1 MHLAFHDN
9 ELHKRFNPLTLTRP
23 LSELRM
29 GLFTNRE
36 RWLRLLG
43 RDDNE
48 FCVFA
53 TETYLNERYTKA
65 DENTEYLH
73 INAAVIPDRSLA
85 KEVSNLKVGE
95 ELRTEHDW
103 IARKGIYKHGFEVKI
118 AVNQPLLILENTWD
132 LFQENAKVLKNDF
145 FFHTEGRKSQFLSSS
160 NTVIG
165 DRELVF
171 LEEGAYVEG
180 AILNTT
186 NGPVYVGTEA
196 EIMEGAMVRGP
207 LALAEHAALKMGAK
221 VYGASSFGPHCKVG
235 GEVSNSIFIGYS
247 NKGHDGFLG
256 NSVIGEWC
264 NLGADTNSS
273 NLKNNYGKVKVY
285 SYEKQDMV
293 QTDVQFLGLL
303 MGDHAKSGINTMFN
317 TATVVGVSA
326 NIFGAEFPPKYIPSF
341 AWGAAPEIKF
351 DLQKVFETAENMMQR
366 RGIALTA
373 ADKSVLTY
381 LYELK

>member
-1 MHLAFHDN
+1 
-9 ELHKRFNPLTLTRP
+9 
-23 LSELRM
+23 
-29 GLFTNRE
+29 
-36 RWLRLLG
+36 
-43 RDDNE
+43 
-48 FCVFA
+48 
-53 TETYLNERYTKA
+53 
-65 DENTEYLH
+65 
-73 INAAVIPDRSLA
+73 
-85 KEVSNLKVGE
+85 
-95 ELRTEHDW
+95 
-103 IARKGIYKHGFEVKI
+103 
-118 AVNQPLLILENTWD
+118 
-132 LFQENAKVLKNDF
+132 
-145 FFHTEGRKSQFLSSS
+145 
-160 NTVIG
+160 
-165 DRELVF
+165 
-171 LEEGAYVEG
+171 
-180 AILNTT
+180 LNTT

-317 TATVVGVSA
+317 TATVVGESA
-326 NIFGAEFPPKYIPSF
+326 NIIGAEFPPKYIPSF